1 MQADRVLQK
10 ISLRFSL
17 GLGIA
22 VPAWVDS
29 EAGEQGKPMH
39 NLGQVVGL
47 YILVEIA
54 PDVVLNLVV
63 ALLGILHSCVLVLAQ
78 PLLHNSLK
86 QIFP

>member
-1 MQADRVLQK
+1 MHRQTECCRRSHCDL
-10 ISLRFSL
+10 
-17 GLGIA
+17 
-22 VPAWVDS
+22 AWA

-47 YILVEIA
+47 YIVVEIA

-63 ALLGILHSCVLVLAQ
+63 ALLGVLHSCVLVLAQ

-86 QIFP
+86 QIFPLVVVYT